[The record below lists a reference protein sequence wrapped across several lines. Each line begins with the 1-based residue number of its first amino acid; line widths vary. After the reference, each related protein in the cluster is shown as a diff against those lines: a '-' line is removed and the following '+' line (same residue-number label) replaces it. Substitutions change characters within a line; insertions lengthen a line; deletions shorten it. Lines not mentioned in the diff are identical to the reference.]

1 MNLSETSEILSRKS
15 YAQKVNKLVKKL
27 SLSKP
32 FRRKTGCFHRSSIV
46 DKKEMHG
53 HKSAVSFGNSRG
65 ALDTRHGAQR
75 VVPVSFSQKFQT
87 KKSDTNAVP
96 DFTLNFFTPLRPQKV
111 VSPLCSSKN
120 IPGRSPRNESAPHTA
135 LWPSR
140 RFPCRSQSRRPADNP

>member
-15 YAQKVNKLVKKL
+15 YTQKVNKSVKKL

-32 FRRKTGCFHRSSIV
+32 FRRKTGCFHRSPVV
-46 DKKEMHG
+46 DKKEMRGQNVCRFLRQKPWGTQHPSR
-53 HKSAVSFGNSRG
+53 SAARRPRFPFTKIPN
-65 ALDTRHGAQR
+65 
-75 VVPVSFSQKFQT
+75 